1 MRAPGGGRCT
11 VCISV
16 FYKAL
21 LLSVAAQREAN
32 ANKKYDLSK
41 WKYAELRDTIN
52 TSCDIELL
60 GGFPFYCT
68 ILLTVTM
75 ILSSEACREEFHR
88 RLKVYHAWKARNKRK
103 DSTFDEGLRAPT
115 SVTEQAA
122 RTAAAATAAAPRKS
136 VISTDQRF
144 FRLPFVRPGAA
155 GDGARGWWYAHFDGD
170 WIARQMELHPGE
182 CVDTVGSQQLD
193 IHQLFCRCI
202 LLTQLMSL
210 PLPGRD
216 PILLLAGKDDMQM
229 CEMSLEE
236 TGLTRKRGAEVLGEE
251 TTVIS
256 FNWIGDTSDKNLSTF
271 SLPIPSDIAHFSVN
285 YPHLCEFLNWVI

>member
-1 MRAPGGGRCT
+1 MRAPGGGRC
-11 VCISV
+11 ISV
-16 FYKAL
+16 YKAL
-21 LLSVAAQREAN
+21 IISVAAQREAN

-75 ILSSEACREEFHR
+75 ILSPEACREEFHR

-103 DSTFDEGLRAPT
+103 DSTFDEGLRAPP
-115 SVTEQAA
+115 SVPEQAA

-170 WIARQMELHPGE
+170 WIARQMELHPGAWTLWT
-182 CVDTVGSQQLD
+182 DSTA
-193 IHQLFCRCI
+193 IHIHKLFC
-202 LLTQLMSL
+202 S
-210 PLPGRD
+210 
-216 PILLLAGKDDMQM
+216 
-229 CEMSLEE
+229 CEL
-236 TGLTRKRGAEVLGEE
+236 KIHA
-251 TTVIS
+251 
-256 FNWIGDTSDKNLSTF
+256 FD
-271 SLPIPSDIAHFSVN
+271 
-285 YPHLCEFLNWVI
+285 